1 MKNIAILSCLKSNRV
16 CAGVACLKAFN
27 ERRAAFAGYQD
38 EPLTLTAFLRCTQC
52 GVDPEQDPGMMEKLE
67 RIVSCKTQVAHIGKC
82 CQNKDGTPCPHM
94 QKAADYLS
102 GHGVKVV
109 WGTH

>member
-16 CAGVACLKAFN
+16 CAGVACLKALN

-52 GVDPEQDPGMMEKLE
+52 GVEPEQDPGMMEKLSA
-67 RIVSCKTQVAHIGKC
+67 SCPAHPGGPYRQVLPK
-82 CQNKDGTPCPHM
+82 
-94 QKAADYLS
+94 
-102 GHGVKVV
+102 
-109 WGTH
+109 

>member
-1 MKNIAILSCLKSNRV
+1 
-16 CAGVACLKAFN
+16 
-27 ERRAAFAGYQD
+27 
-38 EPLTLTAFLRCTQC
+38 
-52 GVDPEQDPGMMEKLE
+52 MMEKLE

>member
-16 CAGVACLKAFN
+16 CAGVACLKALN

-52 GVDPEQDPGMMEKLE
+52 GADPEQDPGMMEKLE

-82 CQNKDGTPCPHM
+82 CQRACRSSRDTWQSDFSDIRRPRSWPK
-94 QKAADYLS
+94 
-102 GHGVKVV
+102 
-109 WGTH
+109 

>member
-52 GVDPEQDPGMMEKLE
+52 GVDP
-67 RIVSCKTQVAHIGKC
+67 
-82 CQNKDGTPCPHM
+82 
-94 QKAADYLS
+94 
-102 GHGVKVV
+102 
-109 WGTH
+109 